1 MGHAA
6 DGKYHRRSKMKKW
19 ILAAAMVSA
28 LGATSLQ
35 AKEYTEIRFGIEGA
49 YPPFSWTEPSGEL
62 KGFDVDMAN
71 ALCEELQTKCK
82 IVAQDWD
89 GIIPS
94 LLARKYDA
102 IIAAMSI
109 TEERKKKIDFT
120 GKYALIPNKYVAKK
134 GTEID
139 FSTEGLKGVK
149 IGVQRATTHDKYLT
163 DNFGDSVTIVRY
175 GSFDDAYLDLKAGRI
190 ATVLGDASA
199 LEEGLINKEGGEGY
213 EFIGPSLTDPK
224 WFGDGFG
231 IALRKQDKELTKKLD
246 AAIISLREKG
256 IYQEIAAKYF
266 AYDVYGQ

>member
-1 MGHAA
+1 
-6 DGKYHRRSKMKKW
+6 MKKW
-19 ILAAAMVSA
+19 ILAAAVVSA

-35 AKEYTEIRFGIEGA
+35 AKEWKTVRFGIEGA

-71 ALCEELQTKCK
+71 ALCEEMQVECK
-82 IVAQDWD
+82 VVAQDWD

-109 TEERKKKIDFT
+109 TEERKKRVDFT
-120 GKYALIPNKYVAKK
+120 GKYALIPNKFVAKK
-134 GTEID
+134 GTELD
-139 FSTEGLKGVK
+139 FTKEGLKGVK
-149 IGVQRATTHDKYLT
+149 VGVQRATTHDKYLT
-163 DNFGDSVTIVRY
+163 DNFPGSVEIVRY

-199 LEEGLINKEGGEGY
+199 LEEGLLNRDGGDGY

-231 IALRKQDKELTKKLD
+231 IAVRKQDKDLTKQLD
-246 AAIISLREKG
+246 EAITSLREKG
-256 IYQEIAAKYF
+256 IYQDIAAKYF
-266 AYDVYGQ
+266 AYDVYGK